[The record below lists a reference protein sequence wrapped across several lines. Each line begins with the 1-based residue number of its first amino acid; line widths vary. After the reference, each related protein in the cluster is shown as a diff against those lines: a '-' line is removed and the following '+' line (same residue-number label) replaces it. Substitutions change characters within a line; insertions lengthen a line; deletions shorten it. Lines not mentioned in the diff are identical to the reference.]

1 MIASALSRA
10 GAPEDDGPG
19 AALPPAP
26 RRLRI
31 GMPQLDA
38 SGLSEGW
45 LLRHAGDLHW
55 EAITRR
61 LGVASDDIRG
71 DGDQRLYP
79 TVVGLRARYE
89 PSLAAVRE
97 NDVFTATVEVTPCG
111 GACAFGCVAAH
122 AGGARVSLELLTT
135 FAYREPSGAMRMA
148 LPAARLAARWSPMGV
163 VPALAQLARAARRD
177 QPIDDGFA
185 GPSLTPAT
193 PPLGRVTREPSPY
206 TDYNGARLLYF
217 AAYPTLAD
225 DAERELVRRLGLFEP
240 GSLALDWSLATSPV
254 KRMVFYYGNL
264 PIGESLVAE
273 LLSFEPEPEPAT
285 GRHAA
290 GSVKTRVR
298 LARATD
304 GQPIADV
311 ITRRLFVEGAR

>member
-1 MIASALSRA
+1 MSAAAVALVDA
-10 GAPEDDGPG
+10 AADTG

-79 TVVGLRARYE
+79 TVVALRARYE

-97 NDVFTATVEVTPCG
+97 NDVFASNVEVTPCG
-111 GACAFGCVAAH
+111 GACALGYVTAH
-122 AGGARVSLELLTT
+122 VGGARVSLELLTT
-135 FAYREPSGAMRMA
+135 FACREPSGAMKMA
-148 LPAARLAARWSPMGV
+148 LPAARLAARWAPVGV

-177 QPIDDGFA
+177 QPLDDGFA

-206 TDYNGARLLYF
+206 ADYNGARLLYF

-225 DAERELVRRLGLFEP
+225 DAERELVRRLRLWEGR
-240 GSLALDWSLATSPV
+240 SLDWALATSPD
-254 KRMVFYYGNL
+254 KRDVFYYGNL

-273 LLSFEPEPEPAT
+273 LLSFEREAVCD
-285 GRHAA
+285 GRA
-290 GSVKTRVR
+290 GVKTRMR
-298 LARATD
+298 LTRARD
-304 GQPIADV
+304 GQRIADV
-311 ITRRLFVEGAR
+311 ITRRLFVDGAR

>member
-1 MIASALSRA
+1 MTVLSAVARA
-10 GAPEDDGPG
+10 D
-19 AALPPAP
+19 AAADAGVPLPPAP

-61 LGVASDDIRG
+61 LGVASDEIRG

-79 TVVGLRARYE
+79 TVVALSARYE

-97 NDVFTATVEVTPCG
+97 NDVFASNVDVTPCG
-111 GACAFGCVAAH
+111 GACAFGHVAAH

-135 FAYREPSGAMRMA
+135 FAYREPSGAMKMA
-148 LPAARLAARWSPMGV
+148 LPAARLAARWAPMGV

-177 QPIDDGFA
+177 QALDDGFA

-193 PPLGRVTREPSPY
+193 PPLGRVAREPSPY
-206 TDYNGARLLYF
+206 ADYNGARLLYF

-225 DAERELVRRLGLFEP
+225 DAERELVRRLRLWDGR
-240 GSLALDWSLATSPV
+240 GLDWALATSPD
-254 KRMVFYYGNL
+254 RRDVFYYGNL

-273 LLSFEPEPEPAT
+273 LLSFEHEPARDGRT
-285 GRHAA
+285 GA
-290 GSVKTRVR
+290 GVKTRVR
-298 LARATD
+298 LTRACD

-311 ITRRLFVEGAR
+311 ITRRLFVDGAR